1 MRQGNSPQ
9 NFKQE
14 QQRIMI
20 DDSSNPRSSN
30 GVTLRE
36 KMMTND
42 NSSSINSGNI
52 DAYQDV
58 RLELRNM
65 GHNLVSVCLN
75 ILYDYLINSLCNYLQ
90 FQFIDICSDESK
102 RVCTGFIA
110 R

>member
-14 QQRIMI
+14 QQRVMI
-20 DDSSNPRSSN
+20 DDSSPRSSN
-30 GVTLRE
+30 VGVTLRE

-42 NSSSINSGNI
+42 NSSSSINSGNI

-65 GHNLVSVCLN
+65 GHNLVSVCL
-75 ILYDYLINSLCNYLQ
+75 IIYMIIIIIN
-90 FQFIDICSDESK
+90 
-102 RVCTGFIA
+102 
-110 R
+110 